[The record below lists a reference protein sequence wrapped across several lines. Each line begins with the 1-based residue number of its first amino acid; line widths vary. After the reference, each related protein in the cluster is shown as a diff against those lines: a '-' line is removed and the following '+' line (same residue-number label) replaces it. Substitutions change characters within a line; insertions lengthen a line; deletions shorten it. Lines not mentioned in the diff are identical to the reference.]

1 MFPPSTR
8 QLLLAILSFSLFSCS
23 GSSDP
28 PNPLIDMDLPDQLSD
43 LSPEP
48 DADQDDLPVPAPD
61 PFTFPEIGSLVRAEG
76 KGSFRFGAATAAA
89 QIEDG
94 LDANDWY
101 YWTLPSE
108 QGGLGKAAAPVGE
121 AVRGKSLAIE
131 DVEVIKAMNLD
142 VYRFSID
149 WSRIEPERDQIS
161 EEGLAHYDAFIDALI
176 EAGIRPMITV
186 HHFSSPI
193 WVHDFREE
201 PCANDDIPTD
211 QNLCGWGHDAGSQQI
226 IEELAEF
233 AALLAERYG
242 DRVDEWCTLNE
253 PINYLLAAYGLDV
266 FPPGSNYLLSQ
277 FDRLVAVYRR
287 YIAAH
292 VAMYDAIKAADIWDA
307 TSDGSNADVGL
318 SLSII
323 DFVASRDNA
332 PSDHPDDLAARDRAA
347 YVYHYLVPDSL
358 LNGTFDPDLDGDA
371 EEAVPEWANK
381 LDWLGVQYYFRT
393 GISGAIPL
401 IPRLGFA
408 LCFDSFDFG
417 SCLPVEDST
426 KWVPTMKY
434 EYYEPGIYN
443 VLKAM
448 SARYPSL
455 PMVVTEAG
463 IATEVG
469 ERRAE
474 NVVRTLEQI
483 EFARQEGVDVRGYYH
498 WSLIDNFEW
507 AEGYEPKFGLYR
519 VDLTT
524 YARSATLGA
533 EVLGEVSGQRSLTSE
548 QRQVYGGVGPMT
560 PEEE

>member
-1 MFPPSTR
+1 MLSSHMR
-8 QLLLAILSFSLFSCS
+8 QLLLGLVGISLLSCS
-23 GSSDP
+23 SSSDP
-28 PNPLIDMDLPDQLSD
+28 PDPTIDMDLPDQVADLTQDSD
-43 LSPEP
+43 
-48 DADQDDLPVPAPD
+48 DDLNDLPIPVPD
-61 PFTFPEIGSLVRAEG
+61 PIQFPAMGSLASAEG
-76 KGSFRFGAATAAA
+76 HGSFRFGAATAAA

-94 LDANDWY
+94 LVANDWY
-101 YWTLPSE
+101 YWTLPVD
-108 QGGLGKAAAPVGE
+108 QGGRGKGAAPVGD
-121 AVRGKSLAIE
+121 AVRGKTMAIE
-131 DVEVIKAMNLD
+131 DIEIIKAMNLD
-142 VYRFSID
+142 VYRFSVD

-193 WVHDFREE
+193 WVHDFREA
-201 PCANDDIPTD
+201 PCAADDLPTD
-211 QNLCGWGHDAGSQQI
+211 QNLCGWGHEAGAQEI
-226 IEELAEF
+226 IQELAEL
-233 AALLAERYG
+233 ATLLAERYG

-266 FPPGSNYLLSQ
+266 FPPGTNYLLSQ

-287 YIAAH
+287 YLAAH
-292 VAMYDAIKAADIWDA
+292 VAMYDAIKTADIWDA
-307 TSDGSNADVGL
+307 TGDGSNADVGL
-318 SLSII
+318 SLSVI

-332 PSDHPDDLAARDRAA
+332 PSDHPDDIAARDRAA

-371 EEAVPEWANK
+371 EVSVPEWAGK
-381 LDWLGVQYYFRT
+381 IDWLGIQYYFKT

-408 LCFDSFDFG
+408 LCFDAFDFG
-417 SCLPVEDST
+417 SCLPVEDPT
-426 KWVPTMKY
+426 KWVPSMKY

-448 SARYPSL
+448 SARYPTL

-469 ERRAE
+469 ARRAE

-507 AEGYEPKFGLYR
+507 AEGYEPRFGLYT

-524 YARSATLGA
+524 YARTATLGA
-533 EVLGEVSGQRSLTSE
+533 DVLGEVSGERLLTVE
-548 QRQVYGGVGPMT
+548 QRQTYGGIGPMT
-560 PEEE
+560 PEE